1 MTHKLPGLLLGAVLL
16 VSFLWTEQ
24 AYCVVITWQGA
35 TTGDWFTATNWDL
48 TAVPDNTTT
57 QTYDV
62 FVDGGNVQNSQVTVD
77 NDATVDSLTIDP
89 GDSVS
94 VAADTTLEILGGLS
108 GSVNTQTTTSLV
120 QVTNGSINTVVN
132 TGAGILS
139 ATDSNVSDVTNT
151 STLVLDNSTLGGL
164 VSNNGTITFAGFG
177 GGQIESTLLSGNGTL
192 TGVGSTL
199 LTDTLTIQDTQTV
212 DDSAVLNWALG
223 TVEIAGTLAASN
235 SSILQMVGTNLVGT
249 GGGGQLVADASSGFL
264 LDTGSINNI
273 ILSGGGVLNISGGY
287 STVGDL
293 TNNAST
299 LVLSDAILT
308 GQITNNG
315 LTYLPATGKFATA
328 GIDGIGTLSGG
339 IQLDA
344 QDAGSV
350 LTISGQQVLNVAAPR
365 INGGTVEVAAPL
377 SMADSSVE
385 LYGTTMTGVGGLQP
399 INMIG
404 YSAISMYDGSTLSN
418 LSLTG
423 TGFVNAENSTIRDVD
438 STITLVLDNSTLG
451 GLVSNNGTITF
462 AGFGGGQIESTLL
475 SGNGTL
481 TGVGSTLLTD
491 TLTIQDTQTVDDS
504 AVLNWALGTVE
515 IAGTLAASNS
525 SILQM
530 VGTNLVGT
538 GGGGQLVADAS
549 SGFLLDTG
557 SINNIILSGGGVLNI
572 SGGYSTVGDLTNNA
586 STLVLSD
593 AILTGQI
600 TNNGLTYLP
609 ATGKFATA
617 GIDGIG
623 TLSGGIQLDAQDA
636 GSVLT
641 ISGQQVLNVAAP
653 RINGGTVEVAA
664 PLSMADSSVELYGT
678 TMTGVGGLQPINMI
692 GYSAISMY
700 DGSTLSNLSLTGTG
714 FVNASNSTISNVD
727 NAVTIVLNN
736 STLENL
742 IVNSGTILGQDLAI
756 GTGTELN
763 LDNGAVS
770 GNITVQDGGILS
782 GGGDITGDVMIMATG
797 LAGGDGVSSMMNIY
811 GDLLLDGLTQMEIGG
826 TGLLDYDRYFIFDN
840 MDTTNSEGL
849 ATLGGDLTISFLNAF
864 MPTSGDF
871 FDLFVADGLVDNAI
885 NITLL
890 GLDPTLD
897 FSTQFLSE
905 NGQEIFRLGIYT
917 GSGPGDSSVPEPGSL
932 VLLVIG
938 LMAMGWSTGR
948 LQRGRPVSWRR

>member
-151 STLVLDNSTLGGL
+151 S
-164 VSNNGTITFAGFG
+164 
-177 GGQIESTLLSGNGTL
+177 
-192 TGVGSTL
+192 
-199 LTDTLTIQDTQTV
+199 
-212 DDSAVLNWALG
+212 
-223 TVEIAGTLAASN
+223 
-235 SSILQMVGTNLVGT
+235 
-249 GGGGQLVADASSGFL
+249 
-264 LDTGSINNI
+264 
-273 ILSGGGVLNISGGY
+273 
-287 STVGDL
+287 
-293 TNNAST
+293 
-299 LVLSDAILT
+299 
-308 GQITNNG
+308 
-315 LTYLPATGKFATA
+315 
-328 GIDGIGTLSGG
+328 
-339 IQLDA
+339 
-344 QDAGSV
+344 
-350 LTISGQQVLNVAAPR
+350 
-365 INGGTVEVAAPL
+365 
-377 SMADSSVE
+377 
-385 LYGTTMTGVGGLQP
+385 
-399 INMIG
+399 
-404 YSAISMYDGSTLSN
+404 
-418 LSLTG
+418 
-423 TGFVNAENSTIRDVD
+423 
-438 STITLVLDNSTLG
+438 TLVLDNSTLG